1 MVFFSVSLE
10 CAAHNIV
17 IFESISTLNENV
29 VNNHYQAV
37 FLLCV
42 TFYSLWYYVSIMCI
56 SKCFFSFVVTFLI
69 ALTSTETFAKEIQWS
84 SDLSHGYLN
93 NGFQY
98 VFHNSQSP
106 KDPFNLRLI
115 VNAGSVDDEHR
126 GMAHIVEHMVFRSNR
141 AHSIDMHRMFD
152 QLGWRTG
159 TQINAMTRQTETQY
173 MVRTRPNDSLDAQ
186 QSVKLL
192 SDLAFG
198 AKMNDQD
205 WQVERGVILEE
216 MRRGAGVAER
226 VNTAKKQVVRNGSRY
241 VDRPTIGTKED
252 ILDVEIDDIRSFY
265 SKYYVPGNMT
275 LVASGYF
282 DNRQLI
288 EAIENTFGSED
299 VAPVPKRDYVKL
311 PLKEG
316 LVIGK
321 VQDPKGTT
329 SAVVYGFRSEMEPSI
344 TEAGAYQRLQN
355 YFIRKLVKPY
365 VRASKSEYDASISSV
380 HISFSEPTNDRFIAA
395 MAAKTTDHALGQ
407 QVVLKEIERLKQN
420 GIRESDL
427 LAMKEKARA
436 SVQRNRKVIPKRD
449 FAKWEDK
456 LTSAVMQGSVEEDYE
471 IKSARTLRW
480 IDALTV
486 EELNERLRQILSAPD
501 QFMFYQIPGGQKR
514 KLPSIEEIKQLSK
527 QISSQQYA
535 AMKVVSASKAKSA
548 QHIEGTS
555 KINSSQVAK
564 LAKPT
569 LPNPHVISKHKYFS
583 PAVVQW
589 KLANGDQVIWL
600 DRKTSDGDLYI
611 KALSKAG
618 YYSTTY
624 QPWLLQAAQ
633 QVWQQSDFKMI
644 SNQSLQQWQ
653 KEHNATWSWAQTGS
667 QLDLSAKVDSSRLE
681 PLMRS
686 YWITQTGWT
695 LDAEQF
701 EEAKEAI
708 SGSVH
713 TMTDYEIERAE
724 LWGTPKGVSPT
735 TSEVE
740 TLTRNRFVSA
750 VEALNQQPVSLFIV
764 GQATEQQIE
773 SSVLPYLSAV
783 PRQSDFEARSPVL
796 PSGHHT
802 LQQAIYDE
810 DKSTVTIKS
819 EADMIW
825 TPEASFLVS
834 TLNPIVQKALKNKL
848 RHELGGVYTIRFE
861 MTLNKDNKVRLS
873 TEFTTAPEKVD
884 MLVAAHNT
892 VMENLPEQLSLENYS
907 RIQSDIHFAESLRL
921 SDANTWLR
929 RLALS
934 YQKYHGPDYLL
945 SMKTLEQQVTEQKLA
960 EIVEQIFPLSKQ
972 AILIGTPVSS
982 KGI

>member
-1 MVFFSVSLE
+1 M
-10 CAAHNIV
+10 
-17 IFESISTLNENV
+17 
-29 VNNHYQAV
+29 
-37 FLLCV
+37 
-42 TFYSLWYYVSIMCI
+42 TFYSLCYRVVIIMFISRCVSIC
-56 SKCFFSFVVTFLI
+56 VI
-69 ALTSTETFAKEIQWS
+69 ASSLVLTNVGAFAKEIQWS
-84 SDLSHGYLN
+84 ANLNHGYLD

-98 VFHNSQSP
+98 VFHNSQDS

-141 AHSIDMHRMFD
+141 AHSIDMHRLFD
-152 QLGWRTG
+152 QIGWKTG

-173 MVRTRPNDSLDAQ
+173 MVRTRPDDALDAAE
-186 QSVKLL
+186 SVKLL

-205 WQVERGVILEE
+205 WQLERGVILEE

-252 ILDVEIDDIRSFY
+252 ILDVEIEDIRAFY
-265 SKYYVPGNMT
+265 DRYYVPGNMT

-282 DNRQLI
+282 DDRQLI
-288 EAIENTFGSED
+288 EAIENTFGYED
-299 VAPVPKRDYVKL
+299 AAPVPNRDYVKL

-329 SAVVYGFRSEMEPSI
+329 SAVVYGFRSAMDPSI

-355 YFIRKLVKPY
+355 YFIRKLVKPS

-380 HISFSEPTNDRFIAA
+380 HISFSEPTNDRLIAA
-395 MAAKTTDHALGQ
+395 MAAKTSDHALGQ
-407 QVVLKEIERLKQN
+407 QVVLTEIERLKQN
-420 GIRESDL
+420 GINESAL
-427 LAMKEKARA
+427 QALKEKARA
-436 SVQRNRKVIPKRD
+436 SVQRNRQIIPKRD

-456 LTSAVMQGSVEEDYE
+456 LTSAVMQESVEEDYE
-471 IKSARTLRW
+471 IKSARTLKW

-486 EELNERLRQILSAPD
+486 EELNERLNQILSAPD
-501 QFMFYQIPGGQKR
+501 QFMFYQIPGGQQR
-514 KLPSIEEIKQLSK
+514 TLPTNEEIGQLSK
-527 QISSQQYA
+527 QISAQRYA
-535 AMKVVSASKAKSA
+535 ATKVVPASKVKSPQFTESQRKGKAA
-548 QHIEGTS
+548 QTVE
-555 KINSSQVAK
+555 
-564 LAKPT
+564 LAKPV
-569 LPNPHVISKHKYFS
+569 LPTPHVTSKHKHFS

-589 KLANGDQVIWL
+589 TLANGDQVIWL
-600 DRKTSDGDLYI
+600 DRKTSDGELYI
-611 KALSKAG
+611 KALSKSG
-618 YYSTTY
+618 YYSAAY

-633 QVWQQSDFKMI
+633 QVWQQTDFNMI

-653 KEHNATWSWAQTGS
+653 KDHNATWSWAQSGS
-667 QLDLSAKVDSSRLE
+667 QLDLSAKVAASNLE
-681 PLMRS
+681 PLMRA
-686 YWITQTGWT
+686 YWITQTDWM
-695 LDAEQF
+695 LNAEQF

-708 SGSVH
+708 SDSVH
-713 TMTDYEIERAE
+713 IMSKHETERAA
-724 LWGTPKGVSPT
+724 LWGTPKDVSPT
-735 TSEVE
+735 NSDIEA
-740 TLTRNRFVSA
+740 LNMNRFTSA
-750 VEALNQQPVSLFIV
+750 VETLNQQPVSLFIV
-764 GQATEQQIE
+764 GQTTEKEIE
-773 SSVLPYLSAV
+773 TSVLPYLAAV
-783 PRQSDFEARSPVL
+783 SRQSDFEALQPVL
-796 PSGHHT
+796 PNGYHT
-802 LQQAIYDE
+802 LQQAIHDE

-848 RHELGGVYTIRFE
+848 RHELGGVYSIRFE

-884 MLVAAHNT
+884 TLVAAHNI
-892 VMENLPEQLSLENYS
+892 VLENLSEQLPLENYP
-907 RIQSDIHFAESLRL
+907 RIQRDIQFAESLRL

-934 YQKYHGPDYLL
+934 YQKYQGPDYLQ
-945 SMKTLEQQVTEQKLA
+945 SMQTLEQQVTEQHLS
-960 EIVEQIFPLSKQ
+960 EIVDQIIPLSKQ
-972 AILIGTPVSS
+972 AILIGTPVSE
-982 KGI
+982 KGK